1 VTGRSLARRWSETT
15 APYLALRGAGQAAE
29 FAGWVVLARRLGT
42 HGFGALAVAALV
54 CRYGGLL
61 ADWGASLSGVR
72 LVAQEGDAGVVHALE
87 RRRRLTAWPLA
98 ALYVAVVAATGH
110 GQLVILVAILLSIGL
125 NRDWVSLGRERGA
138 RSALPS
144 CVQGVLLLGFAAAGP
159 TSLPALGP
167 AVAYAVALVASLA
180 LNRLPPGRSGSYRVD
195 GWMMLAVV
203 SGQVLSTADTFLLA
217 SLGTV
222 SMAGIYSAVYR
233 LPNGWLALLVILRG
247 GLLALATTT
256 LRDDWGEFLRL
267 RRASLHAG
275 IAGGAVLV
283 AVIPVAFFAVPVVF
297 GAAYRSGQWP
307 VVVLLL
313 ATAIA
318 TASAPLHH
326 LFLAFGDDRPYGWY
340 VFAAAALNVMINLV
354 LIPLA
359 GMLGAAAATLV
370 ANTFL
375 AVVVWRALDRRIAAA
390 GFPRDDLRSD
400 ELWPRRTR
408 LTGRSAFSEG

>member
-29 FAGWVVLARRLGT
+29 FIGWVVLARRLGT

-72 LVAQEGDAGVVHALE
+72 MIARDGDAGAVHALE

-98 ALYVAVVAATGH
+98 ALYVTIAAATGH
-110 GQLVILVAILLSIGL
+110 GQLVILVTLLLSIGL

-138 RSALPS
+138 RSAFPS
-144 CVQGVLLLGFAAAGP
+144 CVQGVLLLAIAVAGP
-159 TSLPALGP
+159 TSMPALGP
-167 AVAYAVALVASLA
+167 AIAYAVALLLSLS

-256 LRDDWGEFLRL
+256 LRDDPREFLRL
-267 RRASLHAG
+267 RRASLQAG
-275 IAGGAVLV
+275 LAGGVVLV
-283 AVIPVAFFAVPVVF
+283 AIIPVAFFAVPVVF

-307 VVVLLL
+307 VVLLLL

-326 LFLAFGDDRPYGWY
+326 LFLAFGHDRPYGW
-340 VFAAAALNVMINLV
+340 FLFSAAALNVVINLA

-359 GMLGAAAATLV
+359 GMMGAAAATLI

-375 AVVVWRALDRRIAAA
+375 AALVWRALDRRIAAA
-390 GFPRDDLRSD
+390 GFTREDLRSNPP
-400 ELWPRRTR
+400 WATRTP
-408 LTGRSAFSEG
+408 LVSRSALSEG